1 MLKRSQEDIHVN
13 DLEKADLNEQA
24 ECEIEGDI
32 SEKLPKG
39 N

>member
-1 MLKRSQEDIHVN
+1 MLKHSQEVIHVN
-13 DLEKADLNEQA
+13 DLAKADLNKAA

-32 SEKLPKG
+32 SEKLPKV